1 MKRVGLAALA
11 FLVVSLSLLERRAFG
26 TEYWPLQINGR
37 FFDRLEIARTTS
49 AHRRGLM
56 NRKELPADGGMLFV
70 FDREERRSFWMK
82 NTLIPLDIVFLD
94 AECKVISLHRMEVE
108 RPRRPNETEP
118 QYDMMLTTYPSGAPA
133 QFAIELNAGQISK
146 CGIKVGETID
156 LRKDDLLMLLK
167 GK

>member
-11 FLVVSLSLLERRAFG
+11 FLVVSLSLLERRACG

-82 NTLIPLDIVFLD
+82 NTLIPLDIVFLS
-94 AECKVISLHRMEVE
+94 ASGHVVSCRTMKTE
-108 RPRRPNETEP
+108 RPRGWRESEAEYERRLP
-118 QYDMMLTTYPSGAPA
+118 LYPSGAPA
-133 QFAIELNAGQISK
+133 QYVLELREGMIAELDIRVGQKIELYLDAK
-146 CGIKVGETID
+146 KP
-156 LRKDDLLMLLK
+156 
-167 GK
+167 